1 MPGSSSLG
9 SASSIQAAVRQLE
22 AEADAIIQMVR
33 EGQRG
38 RRLQQGPP
46 PTVSSASAAVVA
58 GSSVAAP
65 HPPAGAAATPATVA
79 TVSMS
84 CTHGRH
90 YTLLSHCM
98 YFFNNMLPN
107 LTPVTWFLHFGNFKS
122 TVSFVMH
129 VTVSQ
134 WILPPATLLLQHEEG
149 FVSELY
155 CLSTS
160 LFYCWHGLDCMLHCF
175 CELMASCL
183 FGYYF
188 FLSLSDSIFDLV
200 SVVWST
206 VDVGSSTNTERW
218 FSNGRGPA
226 ISARARFNTS
236 GYDLFM
242 TLYFV

>member
-1 MPGSSSLG
+1 MLIKPTYFLCYRLPGSSSLG

-65 HPPAGAAATPATVA
+65 HPPAGAAATPAAVA

-98 YFFNNMLPN
+98 YVLI
-107 LTPVTWFLHFGNFKS
+107 TCC
-122 TVSFVMH
+122 
-129 VTVSQ
+129 
-134 WILPPATLLLQHEEG
+134 I
-149 FVSELY
+149 
-155 CLSTS
+155 
-160 LFYCWHGLDCMLHCF
+160 
-175 CELMASCL
+175 
-183 FGYYF
+183 
-188 FLSLSDSIFDLV
+188 I
-200 SVVWST
+200 
-206 VDVGSSTNTERW
+206 
-218 FSNGRGPA
+218 
-226 ISARARFNTS
+226 
-236 GYDLFM
+236 
-242 TLYFV
+242 

>member
-1 MPGSSSLG
+1 MG

-84 CTHGRH
+84 CIHGRN

-98 YFFNNMLPN
+98 YFFLI
-107 LTPVTWFLHFGNFKS
+107 TC
-122 TVSFVMH
+122 
-129 VTVSQ
+129 
-134 WILPPATLLLQHEEG
+134 
-149 FVSELY
+149 
-155 CLSTS
+155 CL
-160 LFYCWHGLDCMLHCF
+160 
-175 CELMASCL
+175 
-183 FGYYF
+183 
-188 FLSLSDSIFDLV
+188 I
-200 SVVWST
+200 
-206 VDVGSSTNTERW
+206 
-218 FSNGRGPA
+218 
-226 ISARARFNTS
+226 
-236 GYDLFM
+236 
-242 TLYFV
+242 